1 MKNNKLALT
10 SIIALAL
17 ILTSGCSRVSV
28 RKELANQGVY
38 RLDENNPYVLT
49 NQYLA
54 ENIKNSPITRGFI
67 RSEGTPDALSVKKS
81 FWGNYKTHLYYLP
94 EREAFLLE
102 RKSSGAVIKGPARIP
117 EKIYQDLRRIRP
129 LTKPAALV
137 LKPGGTQVGVQ
148 AEQFEQ
154 SRQPRNRNLSNH
166 AARSQTPYP
175 SPRASLSRYKPSELT
190 NRVEPRNLPETT
202 AGSNSDKRRFRFS
215 TDRRY

>member
-1 MKNNKLALT
+1 MKKNKLALT

-17 ILTSGCSRVSV
+17 LLTSGCSRVSV

-54 ENIKNSPITRGFI
+54 ENIKDSPITRGFI

-102 RKSSGAVIKGPARIP
+102 RKSGGAVIKGPARIP

-148 AEQFEQ
+148 AEQFEKA
-154 SRQPRNRNLSNH
+154 RLPRSRNLPNH
-166 AARSQTPYP
+166 AARNQT
-175 SPRASLSRYKPSELT
+175 PRASLSRYKPSQQT
-190 NRVEPRNLPETT
+190 NIVEPRNLPGTT
-202 AGSNSDKRRFRFS
+202 AGSNSDKRKIRFS